1 MPRIMRTKQA
11 ATIEIPSGRWREAEA
26 RRVLRWWGDSGL
38 SASGFARAH
47 GLNPQRLL
55 WWQKR
60 LKSSEARALAPL
72 TFLPAVVTGAV
83 TATVVRLPGGVVVE
97 LADVAAVPT
106 SWIAALAAELRR
118 QS

>member
-1 MPRIMRTKQA
+1 MRRKQA
-11 ATIEIPSGRWREAEA
+11 ATIGIPSGYWRETQA
-26 RRVLRWWGDSGL
+26 RRVLRWWSDSGL
-38 SASGFARAH
+38 SASGFARTH

-55 WWQKR
+55 WWRKR
-60 LKSSEARALAPL
+60 LKSSEETALAPL
-72 TFLPAVVTGAV
+72 TFIPAVVTAGAA
-83 TATVVRLPGGVVVE
+83 ATVVRLPGGVAVE